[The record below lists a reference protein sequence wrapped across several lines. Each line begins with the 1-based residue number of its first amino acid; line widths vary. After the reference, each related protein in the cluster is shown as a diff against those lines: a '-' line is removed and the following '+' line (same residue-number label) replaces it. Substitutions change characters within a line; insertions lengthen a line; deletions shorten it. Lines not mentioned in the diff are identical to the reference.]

1 MDYQDQERDTELAAV
16 LAVLLL
22 VGITLIARELA
33 GLWPAVAVGMG
44 PVLAVY
50 CGPPIA
56 RRIAVAVEVRR
67 FRRHL
72 AAHDRTAG

>member
-1 MDYQDQERDTELAAV
+1 MHHQDHDQEQALAVTLAA
-16 LAVLLL
+16 LLL

-50 CGPPIA
+50 CGPPAA
-56 RRIAVAVEVRR
+56 RRIAVAVEIRR
-67 FRRHL
+67 FRRRL
-72 AAHDRTAG
+72 ATHDRAAG

>member
-1 MDYQDQERDTELAAV
+1 MHHQEDPELAAV

-50 CGPPIA
+50 CGPPAA
-56 RRIAVAVEVRR
+56 RRIAVAVEIRR
-67 FRRHL
+67 FRRRL

>member
-1 MDYQDQERDTELAAV
+1 MHHQDHDQEQALAVA

-33 GLWPAVAVGMG
+33 GLWPAVVVGMG

-50 CGPPIA
+50 CGPLAA
-56 RRIAVAVEVRR
+56 RRIALAVEIRR

-72 AAHDRTAG
+72 AARDRTAG

>member
-1 MDYQDQERDTELAAV
+1 MHHQDEDQDQALAAA

-44 PVLAVY
+44 PVLAAY
-50 CGPPIA
+50 CGPPAA
-56 RRIAVAVEVRR
+56 RRIAIWREVRR

-72 AAHDRTAG
+72 AAHERAAG

>member
-1 MDYQDQERDTELAAV
+1 MHHQDHDQDQALAAA

-56 RRIAVAVEVRR
+56 RRIALAAEVRR

-72 AAHDRTAG
+72 ADWDRATR

>member
-1 MDYQDQERDTELAAV
+1 VHHQEDPELAAV

-50 CGPPIA
+50 CGPPAA
-56 RRIAVAVEVRR
+56 RRIAVAVEIRR
-67 FRRHL
+67 FRRRL

>member
-1 MDYQDQERDTELAAV
+1 MHHQDHDEDQALAAA

-33 GLWPAVAVGMG
+33 GLWAAVAVGMG

-50 CGPPIA
+50 CGPPVA
-56 RRIAVAVEVRR
+56 RRIAVAVEIRR

-72 AAHDRTAG
+72 ATHDRTAG